1 MFSNLPWA
9 PVPAHPLS
17 LNNLNV
23 EKGIRLKSVKMSV
36 ARTDQTILYMIPMGS
51 WKVKSLCPKRWGK
64 VRLGLGS
71 DQYQRGQSS
80 QAESSISTEVGSRML
95 ISRDRARLQSSALI
109 SGDMNSRL

>member
-1 MFSNLPWA
+1 MFSNLPWV

-23 EKGIRLKSVKMSV
+23 EKGIKLKPVKMSV
-36 ARTDQTILYMIPMGS
+36 ARTDQTILYMILMGS
-51 WKVKSLCPKRWGK
+51 WKVQSLCPKGWGK

-80 QAESSISTEVGSRML
+80 LAESSIATEVGSRML
-95 ISRDRARLQSSALI
+95 ISRDRVHLEPSALI